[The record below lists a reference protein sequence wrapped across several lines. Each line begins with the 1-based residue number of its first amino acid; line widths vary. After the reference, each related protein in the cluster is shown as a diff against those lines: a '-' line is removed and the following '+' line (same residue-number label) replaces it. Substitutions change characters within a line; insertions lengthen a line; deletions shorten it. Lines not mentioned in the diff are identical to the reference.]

1 MYIAPNTIARVLKN
15 VRLDNSYS
23 DTIYFASKEAQ
34 TSYFTSKTK
43 YTFTNMTYQRKER
56 RLVVKQVADNMFD
69 CNYLMF
75 QNSSY
80 GNKWF
85 YAFITNVEWLNNE
98 TAAIYFEIDDI
109 QTWFFDFYLDSS
121 FVEREHSATD
131 AVGDNLIPDNL
142 ETGEYVSEDFV
153 DSGIIKGYS
162 YVVAAT
168 FNEKYESVS
177 GGLYS
182 GIYGGL
188 YFNVFDTPKAV
199 DEFLIG
205 LPGEKTDGIVS
216 IFMMPTAFVDTNAS
230 TGAKSYDVNIDKKVS
245 NIWKTFAPHN
255 NKIYTYPYNFLY
267 CTNLAGTGTAFPYE
281 YFSSEKCTFLMAG
294 DMSCNP
300 EILLVPKNYKGV
312 VANYNEKMTLS
323 GFPQCSWSTDSF
335 KAWLAQS
342 AIPTLAGATMS
353 GVINYTGKTD
363 VIQSSLATSAT
374 GNWMGRADSMY
385 SAGASLEYGMY
396 GTVAGLVA
404 QGYQKWILPPQA
416 HGNSG
421 NSAAVAMRIK
431 NFAFMHMHIR
441 EEFARII
448 DSFWDKFGYPVRRVK
463 IPSTHNRPHW
473 NYVKTVG
480 CDAHGSIPSSA
491 MSNIK
496 SIHDKGITYWMNG
509 DEIGNYLLDNRLKG
523 SS

>member
-15 VRLDNSYS
+15 VRLDNTYS
-23 DTIYFASKEAQ
+23 DTIYFDSKEKQ
-34 TSYFTSKTK
+34 TAYFASKTK

-75 QNSSY
+75 QNSAY

-109 QTWFFDFYLDSS
+109 QTWFFDFYLDTS

-131 AVGDNLIPDNL
+131 SVGDNLIEDNL
-142 ETGEYVSEDFV
+142 DTGEYVHDDFIESFV
-153 DSGIIKGYS
+153 GSKYN

-168 FNEKYESVS
+168 VDKDYDPNT
-177 GGLYS
+177 GGIYS
-182 GIYGGL
+182 GIYSGVEL
-188 YFNVFDTPKAV
+188 NVFANASGASTYLANLPDTLTDAVIALYMMPEAFTNTKNTTTPKT
-199 DEFLIG
+199 F
-205 LPGEKTDGIVS
+205 
-216 IFMMPTAFVDTNAS
+216 NAS
-230 TGAKSYDVNIDKKVS
+230 VDKRVS
-245 NIWKTFAPHN
+245 NVWKTFTPHN

-267 CTNLAGTGTAFPYE
+267 VTNLDGVGVSFPYE
-281 YFSSEKCTFLMAG
+281 YFSSEKCTFQISG

-300 EILLVPKNYKGV
+300 QVVMFPLNYKGIEK
-312 VANYNEKMTLS
+312 NYNEKIALEN
-323 GFPQCSWSTDSF
+323 FPMCAYSVDTY

-342 AIPTLAGATMS
+342 AVPSLGQAGISATVQASTGNEAGAGVTMLS
-353 GVINYTGKTD
+353 SIANVLVQNAARKRDPYTVK
-363 VIQSSLATSAT
+363 SHA
-374 GNWMGRADSMY
+374 GN
-385 SAGASLEYGMY
+385 GAS
-396 GTVAGLVA
+396 VALG
-404 QGYQKWILPPQA
+404 
-416 HGNSG
+416 
-421 NSAAVAMRIK
+421 IK
-431 NFAFMHMHIR
+431 NFYYSHTHIR

-480 CDAHGSIPSSA
+480 CNAHGSIPTSA

-496 SIHDKGITYWMNG
+496 AIHDKGITYWMSG

>member
-15 VRLDNSYS
+15 VRLDNTYS
-23 DTIYFASKEAQ
+23 DTIYFDSKEKQ
-34 TSYFTSKTK
+34 TAYFAGKTK

-98 TAAIYFEIDDI
+98 TAAIYFEIDDM
-109 QTWFFDFYLDSS
+109 QTWFFDFYLDTS

-131 AVGDNLIPDNL
+131 SVGDNLIEDNL
-142 ETGEYVSEDFV
+142 DTGEYVHDDFIESFV
-153 DSGIIKGYS
+153 GSKYN

-168 FNEKYESVS
+168 VDKDYEPNT
-177 GGLYS
+177 GGIYS
-182 GIYGGL
+182 GIYSGVEL
-188 YFNVFDTPKAV
+188 NVFENASGASTYLANLPDTLTDAVIALYMMPEAFTNTKNTTTPKT
-199 DEFLIG
+199 F
-205 LPGEKTDGIVS
+205 
-216 IFMMPTAFVDTNAS
+216 NAS
-230 TGAKSYDVNIDKKVS
+230 VDKKVS
-245 NIWKTFAPHN
+245 NVWKTFTPHN

-267 CTNLAGTGTAFPYE
+267 VTNLDGIGVSFPYE
-281 YFSSEKCTFLMAG
+281 YFSSEKCTFQISG

-300 EILLVPKNYKGV
+300 QVVMFPLNYKGIEK
-312 VANYNEKMTLS
+312 NYNEKIALEN
-323 GFPQCSWSTDSF
+323 FPMCAYSVDTY

-342 AIPTLAGATMS
+342 AVPSLGQAGISATVQASTGNEAGAGVTMLS
-353 GVINYTGKTD
+353 SIANILVQNAARKHDPYTIKGH
-363 VIQSSLATSAT
+363 A
-374 GNWMGRADSMY
+374 GN
-385 SAGASLEYGMY
+385 GAS
-396 GTVAGLVA
+396 VALG
-404 QGYQKWILPPQA
+404 
-416 HGNSG
+416 
-421 NSAAVAMRIK
+421 IK
-431 NFAFMHMHIR
+431 NFYYSHTHVR

-496 SIHDKGITYWMNG
+496 AIHDKGITYWING

>member
-1 MYIAPNTIARVLKN
+1 MYIAPNTITRVLKN

-23 DTIYFASKEAQ
+23 DTIYFTSKEAQ

-85 YAFITNVEWLNNE
+85 YAFITNVEWINNE

-131 AVGDNLIPDNL
+131 AVGDNLIEDNL
-142 ETGEYVSEDFV
+142 DTGEYVHDDFIESFV
-153 DSGIIKGYS
+153 GSKYN

-168 FNEKYESVS
+168 IDKDYDPNT
-177 GGLYS
+177 GGIYS
-182 GIYGGL
+182 GIYSGVEL
-188 YFNVFDTPKAV
+188 NVFENASGASTYLANLPDTLTDAVIALYMMPEAFTNTKNTTTPK
-199 DEFLIG
+199 
-205 LPGEKTDGIVS
+205 TY
-216 IFMMPTAFVDTNAS
+216 NAS
-230 TGAKSYDVNIDKKVS
+230 IDKKVS
-245 NIWKTFAPHN
+245 NVWKTFTPHN

-267 CTNLAGTGTAFPYE
+267 VTNLDGVGVSFPYE
-281 YFSSEKCTFLMAG
+281 YFSSAKCTFQISG

-300 EILLVPKNYKGV
+300 QVIMFPLNYKGIEK
-312 VANYNEKMTLS
+312 NYNEKIALEN
-323 GFPQCSWSTDSF
+323 FPMCAYSVDTY

-342 AIPTLAGATMS
+342 AVPTLGQAGMTATVQATTGNEAGAGVTMLS
-353 GVINYTGKTD
+353 TIANVLIKNATRKHDPYTIKGH
-363 VIQSSLATSAT
+363 A
-374 GNWMGRADSMY
+374 
-385 SAGASLEYGMY
+385 
-396 GTVAGLVA
+396 
-404 QGYQKWILPPQA
+404 
-416 HGNSG
+416 G
-421 NSAAVAMRIK
+421 NSASVALGIK
-431 NFAFMHMHIR
+431 NFYYSHTHIR

-448 DSFWDKFGYPVRRVK
+448 DSFWDKFGYPVHRVK

-480 CDAHGSIPSSA
+480 CDAHGSIPTAA

-509 DEIGNYLLDNRLKG
+509 DEVGNYLLDNRLKG